1 VITHKSVYFRC
12 NPSWCGIN
20 EASRGVKEEASIKH
34 TANPKAPLLKRHMV
48 SGILFTI
55 TAVNFVYVINNV
67 HENRLSMLK
76 KEQNFDYKSAIFQ

>member
-1 VITHKSVYFRC
+1 
-12 NPSWCGIN
+12 
-20 EASRGVKEEASIKH
+20 
-34 TANPKAPLLKRHMV
+34 MV

-76 KEQNFDYKSAIFQ
+76 NERNFDYKSAIFQ